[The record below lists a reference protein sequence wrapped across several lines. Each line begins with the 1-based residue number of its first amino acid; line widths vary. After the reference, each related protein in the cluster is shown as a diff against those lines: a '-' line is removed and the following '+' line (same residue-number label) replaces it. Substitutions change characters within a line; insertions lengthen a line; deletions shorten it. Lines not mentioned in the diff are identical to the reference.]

1 MTAIDATGTHA
12 IERFALQLRR
22 AGKTLLLCG
31 AMEQPSKLLSSAR
44 FLDRVGRENIMPNI
58 QSALDRAKEI
68 HNAKL
73 DAIAS

>member
-1 MTAIDATGTHA
+1 
-12 IERFALQLRR
+12 
-22 AGKTLLLCG
+22 
-31 AMEQPSKLLSSAR
+31 MEQPSKLLSSAR

-73 DAIAS
+73 DAIAWRIQQRSATGLVEFS